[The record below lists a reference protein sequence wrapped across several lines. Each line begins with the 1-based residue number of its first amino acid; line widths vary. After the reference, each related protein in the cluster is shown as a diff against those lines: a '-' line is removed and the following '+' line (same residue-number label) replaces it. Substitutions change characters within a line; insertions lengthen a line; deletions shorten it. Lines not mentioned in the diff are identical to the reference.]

1 MTINKYLQD
10 KVDIS
15 EITESDRDF
24 ILRQIDQIDNKE
36 TPLFSEK
43 EKYCIYRIL
52 SIYYIDYLNNDNN
65 ETVWRTDTNIYNDI
79 DGFDNND
86 TIEDINKVLEL
97 LVSKNILKVEKRNEE
112 NTQFY
117 FENYNFSDAVI
128 NSLKA
133 IVSNDNEKIKDSNC
147 EYECNNGYD
156 CKNCQS
162 EEDIK
167 KTAIIRAENIF
178 MIYNNYHGEAINQIE
193 ASLNSV
199 FGFEIT
205 NNDNLLNFEM
215 GGCGYNLYLSRGYIV
230 FEAEDNSTIDNV
242 YTVDSFAELV
252 DLIKDIKEDV

>member
-24 ILRQIDQIDNKE
+24 ILRQIDMIENKGV
-36 TPLFSEK
+36 PLFSEK

-52 SIYYIDYLNNDNN
+52 SIYYIDFLNSADIERIDSNILENISDGISKDNIR
-65 ETVWRTDTNIYNDI
+65 EL
-79 DGFDNND
+79 
-86 TIEDINKVLEL
+86 NKILKL
-97 LVSKNILKVEKRNEE
+97 LVSKNILKMRIGVYAKYY
-112 NTQFY
+112 T
-117 FENYNFSDAVI
+117 FSDAVI
-128 NSLKA
+128 NSLKR
-133 IVSNDNEKIKDSNC
+133 IISNDC
-147 EYECNNGYD
+147 EYECNN
-156 CKNCQS
+156 KSS

-193 ASLNSV
+193 TTLKSV

-205 NNDNLLNFEM
+205 NNNNLLNFEM

-242 YTVDSFAELV
+242 YTVDSFAELI
-252 DLIKDIKEDV
+252 DLIKDLREDV

>member
-10 KVDIS
+10 KVDIN

-24 ILRQIDQIDNKE
+24 ILNQLDVISHKQDFN
-36 TPLFSEK
+36 T
-43 EKYCIYRIL
+43 C
-52 SIYYIDYLNNDNN
+52 
-65 ETVWRTDTNIYNDI
+65 
-79 DGFDNND
+79 
-86 TIEDINKVLEL
+86 EL
-97 LVSKNILKVEKRNEE
+97 R
-112 NTQFY
+112 
-117 FENYNFSDAVI
+117 DAVI
-128 NSLKA
+128 VYFLLDYRQSKMFLEKTESDLVKELSEIPIFNKQYLAEVLNELVNIK
-133 IVSNDNEKIKDSNC
+133 ILLNVSNKYCLSYAYINALEMNNENIKDSNC

-178 MIYNNYHGEAINQIE
+178 MIYNNYHGEAINRIE
-193 ASLNSV
+193 ASLKSV

-230 FEAEDNSTIDNV
+230 FEAEDNSTIDNI
-242 YTVDSFAELV
+242 YTLNDFGELV
-252 DLIKDIKEDV
+252 DLIKDLGNMPAEAQEDA